1 MSVTKLAVALAT
13 VLALAAAATVS
24 FAQSRPPSCIPQY
37 DSSGA
42 QTTPYC

>member
-1 MSVTKLAVALAT
+1 MNSSVTRLVAALA
-13 VLALAAAATVS
+13 LALAATTVS

>member
-1 MSVTKLAVALAT
+1 MSVKKFAVALAT

-24 FAQSRPPSCIPQY
+24 FAQSRPPACVPQY

-42 QTTPYC
+42 QTSPYC